1 MIPTTDNLINKTN
14 RRDMLDKGMSQARQ
28 DGAIWH
34 KLSPY
39 YSEQHTM

>member
-14 RRDMLDKGMSQARQ
+14 RRDMLDKRMSQARQ

-34 KLSPY
+34 KLSSH